1 MTPEFY
7 RPVRI
12 DTIGERDRLVE
23 IEATEAERAA
33 LAARFGVVAVERL
46 VGAFQVRREGVHILA
61 TGTVTAAVTQA
72 CSVTDDPIA
81 VAVAERVALRFADD
95 VVTEGDEIEL
105 SFEALD
111 TLPIENGAVD
121 LGEAAAETMALTLDP
136 FPRGPG
142 AAAALKAAGVVS
154 EDEVAHGP
162 FADLK
167 AKLGNA

>member
-1 MTPEFY
+1 MTPEFH

-12 DTIGERDRLVE
+12 DTIGERDRSVE
-23 IEATEAERAA
+23 IEATVAERAA
-33 LAARFGVVAVERL
+33 LARRFELVAIDRL
-46 VGAFQVRREGVHILA
+46 VATFQLRREGARILA
-61 TGTVTAAVTQA
+61 TGTVTAAVIQA

-81 VAVAERVALRFADD
+81 VAIEEPVALRFAQD
-95 VVTEGDEIEL
+95 VVTEGDEVEL
-105 SFEALD
+105 SADALD
-111 TLPIENGAVD
+111 TLPIEDGAVD

-154 EDEVAHGP
+154 EDEVARGP

-167 AKLGNA
+167 AKLGG

>member
-7 RPVRI
+7 RPIRI
-12 DTIGERDRLVE
+12 DTIGDRDRPIE
-23 IEATEAERAA
+23 IEATAAERTA
-33 LAARFGVVAVERL
+33 LARRFALVAIDRL
-46 VGAFQVRREGVHILA
+46 VATFQLRREGAHILA
-61 TGTVTAAVTQA
+61 TGTVTAAVVQA

-81 VAVAERVALRFADD
+81 VAVAERVALRFADEM
-95 VVTEGDEIEL
+95 VAEGDEVEL
-105 SFEALD
+105 SVDALD
-111 TLPIENGAVD
+111 TLPIEDGAVD

>member
-12 DTIGERDRLVE
+12 DTIGERDRAVE
-23 IEATEAERAA
+23 IEATAAERTA
-33 LAARFGVVAVERL
+33 LARRFDLIAVDRL
-46 VGAFQVRREGVHILA
+46 VGTYQLRREGAHILA
-61 TGTVTAAVTQA
+61 SGIVTAKVVQA
-72 CSVTDDPIA
+72 CSVTDDPIP
-81 VAVAERVALRFADD
+81 VTIEEQVALRFAED
-95 VVTEGDEIEL
+95 VVTEGDEVEL
-105 SFEALD
+105 SVDALD
-111 TLPIENGAVD
+111 TLPIEDNAVD

-154 EDEVAHGP
+154 EDEVVRGP

-167 AKLGNA
+167 AKLGH

>member
-1 MTPEFY
+1 MTSEFH

-12 DTIGERDRLVE
+12 DTIGERDRPVE
-23 IEATEAERAA
+23 IEATAPERAA
-33 LAARFGVVAVERL
+33 LAARFGLVAIDRL
-46 VGAFQVRREGVHILA
+46 VGTFQVRREGAHILA
-61 TGTVTAAVTQA
+61 AGTVTAAVTQA

-81 VAVAERVALRFADD
+81 VAIAEPVALRFAED

-105 SFEALD
+105 SFDALD
-111 TLPIENGAVD
+111 TLPIEQGAVD

-162 FADLK
+162 FANLK
-167 AKLGNA
+167 ATLGNA